1 MPPVIAMTGTIARPI
16 VGTVIRA
23 MVRTV
28 VWTITGTVV
37 GAMVRTVT
45 AIIVITVIVI
55 IVRWPLAGTID
66 RPLTTIGIIRTITG
80 TVVMTPFA
88 LCRIAAAA
96 GAILGRK
103 IGEWKR
109 HDYSHEYSQC
119 RKADTRAKPV

>member
-1 MPPVIAMTGTIARPI
+1 MPPVIAMTGTIDRPI

-28 VWTITGTVV
+28 VRTITGTVV
-37 GAMVRTVT
+37 GAMVRTIT

-66 RPLTTIGIIRTITG
+66 RPLTAIGIIRTITG

-88 LCRIAAAA
+88 LCRIAAAP
-96 GAILGRK
+96 GAILSRK